1 MGYKIFANLT
11 IGIDDLTSSQ
21 KLIVKNFIENE
32 YNATPIP
39 GISNQ
44 WLFSIDAYFYNARE
58 KVQIALSHLA
68 LLLNLNKL
76 VFTVNFSSEIWK
88 SHTLTVQIIKP
99 QEES

>member
-11 IGIDDLTSSQ
+11 IGIDDLTSKQ
-21 KLIVKNFIENE
+21 KLKVKNFIEDE

-44 WLFSIDAYFYNARE
+44 WLFPIDACFYNARE
-58 KVQIALSHLA
+58 KVQIALSQLA
-68 LLLNLNKL
+68 LLLNLERL
-76 VFTVNFSSEIWK
+76 VFTVNFSSEMWK
-88 SHTLTVQIIKP
+88 SHTLTVQIFEP